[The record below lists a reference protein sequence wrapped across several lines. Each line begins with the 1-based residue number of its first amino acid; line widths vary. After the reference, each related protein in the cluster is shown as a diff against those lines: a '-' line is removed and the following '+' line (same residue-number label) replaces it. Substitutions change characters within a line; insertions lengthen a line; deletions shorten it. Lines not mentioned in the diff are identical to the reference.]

1 MKIRFIN
8 VRRAALPLALAA
20 AFPTFSVA
28 QNAPKSQLP
37 ETVVTA
43 SRNPQLLAS
52 ALPHATV
59 MSREDI
65 ERSQATDLV
74 SLLEREAGVQ
84 KTQNGGLGS
93 VSTVFLRGSA
103 ALQTL
108 VLIDGVPQN
117 KQDASGA
124 VSLEHLMLDQVE
136 RVEIV
141 RGNVSAIYGSGATG
155 GVIQIFTRTGN
166 RKPTA
171 SLAIQAGPRAFRKV
185 TGSFSTQVGNT
196 TMSADLSRV
205 STSGF
210 SAVNPAQYPNANPD
224 ADGYKN
230 TSLNFAI
237 THQFSKSHSF
247 GARGFKVNGDVSYD
261 SGFGTPSDVQS
272 AGTRLSQFSVFSD
285 NKFGDWRSRLTLSEQ
300 SDKSQ
305 LRDNAMFGF
314 NGSFTTRATVL
325 GWVNTIAL
333 SDNWLATAGLE
344 QQRQRVEAFDEDTLA
359 GNDYRQQRST
369 TALFAGLEGKLVGG
383 DVQFNVRRDKVG
395 NLDATTGFLG
405 YGYPISKNIKLMG
418 SLSTA
423 FNAPPL
429 GYLFAPGFGN
439 PMLKPEYAK
448 SREIGAQ
455 YEAAGQ
461 LIRASY
467 FDTRTRNQLGYDPS
481 IGAFGAFNN
490 VDRTRNSGTEMS
502 YKGRFGATDLR
513 AGLTLQDPKNDLT
526 GERLQRR
533 AATMWTAGVS
543 HELGAWRLGADL
555 LHSGARPDAYFDAAT
570 FNSVNTTL
578 PSYTRLNLSAQYR
591 VTPEVLLKAR
601 LDNAVDAKYQTVYG
615 YNQQPRSLYFGA
627 VWTPRQ

>member
-1 MKIRFIN
+1 MKTRFN
-8 VRRAALPLALAA
+8 LVRLAALPVALAA
-20 AFPTFSVA
+20 VFPSFSSA
-28 QNAPKSQLP
+28 QNAPVAQLP

-43 SRNPQLLAS
+43 SRNQQLLAS
-52 ALPHATV
+52 ALPHTTV
-59 MSREDI
+59 INREDI
-65 ERSQATDLV
+65 ERSQAIDLV
-74 SLLEREAGVQ
+74 GLLEREAGVQ
-84 KTQNGGLGS
+84 KTQNGGIGS

-124 VSLEHLMLDQVE
+124 VSLEHVMLDQVE

-155 GVIQIFTRTGN
+155 GVIQIFTRTGS

-171 SLAIQAGPRAFRKV
+171 SLAVEVGPRAFRKA

-196 TMSADLSRV
+196 RMSADISRV

-210 SAVNPAQYPNANPD
+210 SAINPAQYPDANPD

-230 TSLNFAI
+230 TSLNLAI
-237 THQFSKSHSF
+237 THQFSKNHSL
-247 GARGFKVNGDVSYD
+247 GARVFKSNGDLSYD

-272 AGTRLSQFSVFSD
+272 SSTRLSQFSVFSD

-305 LRDNAMFGF
+305 LRDSAMFGF
-314 NGSFTTRATVL
+314 NGSFMTRATVL
-325 GWVNTIAL
+325 GWVNTVAL
-333 SDNWLATAGLE
+333 SDSWLATVGLE

-395 NLDATTGFLG
+395 SLDATTGFLG
-405 YGYPISKNIKLMG
+405 YGYPISQNIKLMG

-429 GYLFAPGFGN
+429 GYLFAPGYGN
-439 PMLKPEYAK
+439 PMLKPEHAR
-448 SREIGAQ
+448 SREIGVQ
-455 YEAAGQ
+455 YEAKDQ
-461 LIRASY
+461 LLRATY
-467 FDTRTRNQLGYDPS
+467 FDTRTQGQLGFDPS

-490 VDRTRNSGTEMS
+490 IDRTRNRGSEVS

-513 AGLTLQDPKNDLT
+513 AGLTLQDPINELT

-533 AATMWTAGVS
+533 AATQWTAGVS
-543 HELGAWRLGADL
+543 YLVGAWRLGADL

-570 FNSVNTTL
+570 FNSVKTML
-578 PSYTRLNLSAQYR
+578 PSYTRFNLSAQYR
-591 VTPEVLLKAR
+591 VTPEVVLRAR
-601 LDNAVDAKYQTVYG
+601 LDNATDAKYQTVYG
-615 YNQQPRSLYFGA
+615 YNQQPRSLYVGA